1 MEVNRMRRYSLVCD
15 DRHAEQI
22 EELAI
27 QYNLTEQE
35 VLRQLVD
42 AGLDTVDSDRG
53 GGRGGGRRGGRRG
66 GRGGGG
72 RRGRDADRRPDRDS
86 DGESSWATRR

>member
-42 AGLDTVDSDRG
+42 AGLDTVDPD
-53 GGRGGGRRGGRRG
+53 RGGGRRGRRG
-66 GRGGGG
+66 GGR
-72 RRGRDADRRPDRDS
+72 RRGRDADSRPDRDS
-86 DGESSWATRR
+86 DGESSWAPRR